1 MCIRDRD
8 ILFSEIDQTGIIKLN
23 RPKALNALNLEMAK
37 KFYDKLLEWEENNN
51 ISRVILYGE
60 GKHFCAG
67 GDVKSLVLAGKKN
80 QLKYDFFKIEYQ
92 LNYLISQFSKEF
104 LSIWNGV
111 VMGGGVGLSIYGDH
125 RLVTDNSKFAMPEA
139 SIGFFPDVGG
149 SYFLSN
155 LPGNI
160 GKYVGL
166 TGDVLSVNEL
176 IFFGLATHYI
186 NLNDIEDVKKNFI
199 NSGNILSDNY
209 EVENDTNIIRNID
222 QINELFDGN
231 IKTIIANLKKNNSEF
246 SKKILDILSNKC
258 PMSLA
263 ITTKLIDD
271 AKGRSLKECLEIE
284 FQLSQKIVYRD
295 DFDNG
300 VTSLLISK
308 DHNPIW
314 QPSNIDEINIDEL
327 NNYFE
332 SDTESLYL

>member
-1 MCIRDRD
+1 MD

-186 NLNDIEDVKKNFI
+186 NLNDIKDVKENFI
-199 NSGNILSDNY
+199 NNGNILSDNY

-222 QINELFDGN
+222 QINDLFDGN
-231 IKTIIANLKKNNSEF
+231 IKKIIANLKNNNSEF

>member
-1 MCIRDRD
+1 MD

-186 NLNDIEDVKKNFI
+186 NLNDIEDVKENFI
-199 NSGNILSDNY
+199 NNGNILSDNY

-231 IKTIIANLKKNNSEF
+231 IKKIIANLKNNNSEY

>member
-1 MCIRDRD
+1 MD
-8 ILFSEIDQTGIIKLN
+8 ILFLEIDQTGIIKLN

-80 QLKYDFFKIEYQ
+80 HLKYDFFKIEYQ

-104 LSIWNGV
+104 LSIWHGV

-139 SIGFFPDVGG
+139 ALGFFPDVGG

-166 TGDVLSVNEL
+166 TGDLLNVNEL
-176 IFFGLATHYI
+176 IFFGLATHYV

-199 NSGNILSDNY
+199 NNGKILSDDY
-209 EVENDTNIIRNID
+209 EVKNDTNIIRNID

-231 IKTIIANLKKNNSEF
+231 IKKIIANLKNNNSEY
-246 SKKILDILSNKC
+246 SKKILDVLSNKC

-284 FQLSQKIVYRD
+284 FQLSQNIVYRD

-314 QPSNIDEINIDEL
+314 QPSNIDDINIDEL

>member
-1 MCIRDRD
+1 MD

-186 NLNDIEDVKKNFI
+186 NLNDIEDVKENFI
-199 NSGNILSDNY
+199 NNGNILSDNY

-222 QINELFDGN
+222 QINEIFDGN
-231 IKTIIANLKKNNSEF
+231 IKKIIANLKNNNSEF

>member
-1 MCIRDRD
+1 MD

-186 NLNDIEDVKKNFI
+186 NLNDIEDVKENFI
-199 NSGNILSDNY
+199 NNGNILSDNY

-231 IKTIIANLKKNNSEF
+231 IKKIIANLKNNNSEF

-314 QPSNIDEINIDEL
+314 KPSNIDEINIDEL

>member
-1 MCIRDRD
+1 MD

-186 NLNDIEDVKKNFI
+186 NLNDIEDVKENFI
-199 NSGNILSDNY
+199 NNGNILSDNY

-231 IKTIIANLKKNNSEF
+231 IKKIIANLKKNNSEF

>member
-1 MCIRDRD
+1 MD
-8 ILFSEIDQTGIIKLN
+8 ILFSEINQTGIIKLN

-186 NLNDIEDVKKNFI
+186 NLNDIEDVKENFI
-199 NSGNILSDNY
+199 NNGNILSDNY

-231 IKTIIANLKKNNSEF
+231 IKKIIANLKNNNSEF

>member
-1 MCIRDRD
+1 MD

-104 LSIWNGV
+104 LSIWHGV

-186 NLNDIEDVKKNFI
+186 NLNDIEDVKENFI
-199 NSGNILSDNY
+199 NNGNILSDNY

-231 IKTIIANLKKNNSEF
+231 IKKIIANLKNNNSEF

-314 QPSNIDEINIDEL
+314 QPSNIDDINIDEL

>member
-1 MCIRDRD
+1 MD
-8 ILFSEIDQTGIIKLN
+8 ILFSEIDHTGIIKLN

-186 NLNDIEDVKKNFI
+186 NLNDIEDVKENFI
-199 NSGNILSDNY
+199 NNGNILSDNY

-231 IKTIIANLKKNNSEF
+231 IKKIIANLKKNNSEF

>member
-1 MCIRDRD
+1 MD

-186 NLNDIEDVKKNFI
+186 NLNDIEDVKENFI
-199 NSGNILSDNY
+199 NNGNILSDNY

-231 IKTIIANLKKNNSEF
+231 IKKIIANLKNNNSEF

-332 SDTESLYL
+332 SDIESLYL

>member
-1 MCIRDRD
+1 MD

-51 ISRVILYGE
+51 IYRVILYGE

-186 NLNDIEDVKKNFI
+186 NLNDIEDVKENFI
-199 NSGNILSDNY
+199 NNGNILSDNY

-231 IKTIIANLKKNNSEF
+231 IKKIIANLKNNNSEY

>member
-1 MCIRDRD
+1 MD

-186 NLNDIEDVKKNFI
+186 NLNDIEDVKENFI
-199 NSGNILSDNY
+199 NNGNILSDNY

-222 QINELFDGN
+222 QINELFDGD
-231 IKTIIANLKKNNSEF
+231 IKKIIANLKNNNSEF

>member
-1 MCIRDRD
+1 MD

-186 NLNDIEDVKKNFI
+186 NLNDIEDVKENFI
-199 NSGNILSDNY
+199 NNGNILSDNY

-231 IKTIIANLKKNNSEF
+231 IKKIIANLKNNNSEF

-327 NNYFE
+327 NYYFV
-332 SDTESLYL
+332 SDTESLNL

>member
-1 MCIRDRD
+1 MD

-166 TGDVLSVNEL
+166 TGDVLRVNEL

-186 NLNDIEDVKKNFI
+186 NLNDIEDVKENFI
-199 NSGNILSDNY
+199 NNGNILSDNY

-231 IKTIIANLKKNNSEF
+231 IKKIIANLKNNNSEF

>member
-1 MCIRDRD
+1 MD

-186 NLNDIEDVKKNFI
+186 NLNNIEDVKENFI
-199 NSGNILSDNY
+199 NNGNILSENY

-231 IKTIIANLKKNNSEF
+231 IKKIIANLKNNNSEF

>member
-1 MCIRDRD
+1 MD

-60 GKHFCAG
+60 GKDFCAG

-92 LNYLISQFSKEF
+92 LNYLLSQFSKEF

-186 NLNDIEDVKKNFI
+186 NLNDIEDVKENFI
-199 NSGNILSDNY
+199 NNGNILSDNY

-231 IKTIIANLKKNNSEF
+231 IKKIIANLKNNNSEF

>member
-1 MCIRDRD
+1 
-8 ILFSEIDQTGIIKLN
+8 
-23 RPKALNALNLEMAK
+23 
-37 KFYDKLLEWEENNN
+37 
-51 ISRVILYGE
+51 
-60 GKHFCAG
+60 
-67 GDVKSLVLAGKKN
+67 
-80 QLKYDFFKIEYQ
+80 
-92 LNYLISQFSKEF
+92 
-104 LSIWNGV
+104 
-111 VMGGGVGLSIYGDH
+111 MGGGVGLSIYGDH

-155 LPGNI
+155 LPGNV

-186 NLNDIEDVKKNFI
+186 NLNDIEDVKENFI
-199 NSGNILSDNY
+199 NNGNILSDNY

-231 IKTIIANLKKNNSEF
+231 IKKIITNLKNNNSEF
-246 SKKILDILSNKC
+246 SKKNLDILSNKC

-332 SDTESLYL
+332 CDTESLYL

>member
-1 MCIRDRD
+1 MD

-186 NLNDIEDVKKNFI
+186 NLNDIEDVKENFI
-199 NSGNILSDNY
+199 NNGNILSDNY

-222 QINELFDGN
+222 QINKLFDGN
-231 IKTIIANLKKNNSEF
+231 IKKIIANLKNNNSEF